1 MIVAFIVVL
10 AVGLL
15 AFLMRGKSD
24 ETTPS
29 PGSAPGEPSSTLDD
43 EPEDDDSPHE
53 SIAITSDGW
62 AFVPDGHGIQL
73 FPPAEPDEGF
83 GGAAEHAGAMGH
95 HAVPVGRSFREG
107 RPGERMSRGDLIAAR
122 VKRGAPGVD
131 PWRLE
136 ALGRDREYRHWPFE
150 TQDAATAALGL
161 FESRIVPAREVDPD
175 PDEPPI
181 GDADFVLARAEAEA
195 IEAELASSEDLEPP
209 R

>member
-1 MIVAFIVVL
+1 MIMAIIVVL
-10 AVGLL
+10 AMGLL
-15 AFLMRGKSD
+15 AFIMRTKSD
-24 ETTPS
+24 ETIES
-29 PGSAPGEPSSTLDD
+29 PESRLGRKTSALDD
-43 EPEDDDSPHE
+43 EPDDDDSPAE

-83 GGAAEHAGAMGH
+83 GGTAEHAPGH
-95 HAVPVGRSFREG
+95 HAADGRRSFREG
-107 RPGERMSRGDLIAAR
+107 KPGERMSRGDLIAVR

-136 ALGRDREYRHWPFE
+136 ALGRDREYRHWSFE
-150 TQDAATAALGL
+150 TQDAATTAHGMI
-161 FESRIVPAREVDPD
+161 ESRIVPPRDPDPD
-175 PDEPPI
+175 PDETPI

-195 IEAELASSEDLEPP
+195 IEAELASGEEEPEPP